1 MPRTTISS
9 LFGSSP
15 VRPLQTHMAS
25 VQECIVELIPFFKA
39 ALKEDWPAAKDQ
51 QKKIAKLE
59 GEADKLKRQLRMQL
73 PKSLFMPI
81 DRRDLLEVLTMQD
94 KIANKAKD
102 IAGLITG
109 RKMVFPEN
117 MSDQLIAFVERGID
131 ASKQAQVAINEL
143 DELVETGFGG
153 KEVKL
158 VESMIK
164 TLDEIEGDTDKIQ
177 VKVRAELFKKEK
189 DLPPVDVMFMYRVI
203 DWIGDLG
210 DLSQR
215 VGSRLELML
224 AR

>member
-1 MPRTTISS
+1 MARTTISS
-9 LFGSSP
+9 LFGKSP
-15 VRPLQTHMAS
+15 VHPLQTHMAS
-25 VQECIVELIPFFKA
+25 VQDCIVELVPFFKA
-39 ALKEDWPAAKDQ
+39 VIKEDWKAAKAQ
-51 QKKIAKLE
+51 QKKIARLE
-59 GEADKLKRQLRMQL
+59 READKLKRSLRLHL

-81 DRRDLLEVLTMQD
+81 SRRDLLEVLTMQD

-109 RKMVFPEN
+109 RKMTFPEEI
-117 MSDQLIAFVERGID
+117 SERLLDFIARCID
-131 ASKQAQVAINEL
+131 ASKQAQKAINEL
-143 DELVETGFGG
+143 DELVETGFSGR
-153 KEVKL
+153 EVTM
-158 VESMIK
+158 VQEMIK
-164 TLDEIEGDTDKIQ
+164 KLDDIESDTDKIQ
-177 VKVRAELFKKEK
+177 VKVRAALFKKEK

>member
-1 MPRTTISS
+1 
-9 LFGSSP
+9 
-15 VRPLQTHMAS
+15 MAN
-25 VQECIVELIPFFKA
+25 VQECIAELTPFFKA
-39 ALKEDWPAAKDQ
+39 ALKEDWKDAKAQ

-59 GEADKLKRQLRMQL
+59 GEADNLKRKLRLHL
-73 PKSLFMPI
+73 PKSLFMPVS
-81 DRRDLLEVLTMQD
+81 RRDLLEVLTMQD

-102 IAGLITG
+102 IAGLIVG
-109 RKMVFPEN
+109 RKMTFPDTMHEKLV
-117 MSDQLIAFVERGID
+117 DFVTRSID
-131 ASKQAQVAINEL
+131 ASKQAQKAINEL

-153 KEVKL
+153 REVKL
-158 VESMIK
+158 VQEMIK
-164 TLDEIEGDTDKIQ
+164 KLDDIESDTDKIQ